1 MIPIRDYNPATRRP
15 YVTVT
20 LIVICVLTYLWQA
33 TLDARASEQVV
44 QLFGFKPVSLF
55 GSDALAGGNA
65 LLVALST
72 LFTSMFLHGSLMHLG
87 GNILYLWI
95 FGNNIEDV
103 TGHGRYLV
111 FYLLCG
117 LAAALAQALPD
128 MHSAIPMIGASGAIS
143 GILGAYLLLFPKVK
157 VQVVIP
163 LGFFMMRTIPAGWLL
178 GLWIG
183 FQVFSAFA
191 AGVASS
197 GVAWW
202 AHVGGFLAGMA
213 LIHLFRQ
220 SSHDPTAVG
229 STGRPKSETS
239 PTVAVGRSRIPNSNS
254 NSSYSEPSPPTVER
268 RRDP

>member
-55 GSDALAGGNA
+55 GSDELTGGNA
-65 LLVALST
+65 LLAALST

-143 GILGAYLLLFPKVK
+143 GVLGAYLLLFPKVK

-183 FQVFSAFA
+183 FQGFSAFA
-191 AGVASS
+191 ERGRL
-197 GVAWW
+197 
-202 AHVGGFLAGMA
+202 VGPCWRLYRRHGL
-213 LIHLFRQ
+213 
-220 SSHDPTAVG
+220 DP
-229 STGRPKSETS
+229 SL
-239 PTVAVGRSRIPNSNS
+239 
-254 NSSYSEPSPPTVER
+254 
-268 RRDP
+268 